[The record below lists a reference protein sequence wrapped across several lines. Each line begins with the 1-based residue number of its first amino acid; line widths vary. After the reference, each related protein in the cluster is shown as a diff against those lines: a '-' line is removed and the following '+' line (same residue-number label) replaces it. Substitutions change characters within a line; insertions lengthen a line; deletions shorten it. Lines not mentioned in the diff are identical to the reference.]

1 MTHTLHR
8 EGSIG
13 SLKNDY
19 CLLITPCKGY
29 NNIQAEKRIIK
40 AVNIIYEVGPT
51 NFRIYRVPR
60 KGVFNLPITKE
71 KIEDYKSRVYDNTK
85 IRCVF
90 NDKNK
95 VKEAIKRIKEAE
107 LGLSVVVTGIRK
119 DVEGMCKK
127 LNIQPHSINIAM
139 GTYGK
144 KELLPDSNFR
154 KITTMCGH
162 GIVAPELVRGLIRK
176 IKKGEISYEKAGV
189 ELAKPCICGVFNQER
204 ATEILKEIISDY
216 DDEGKRQYLND

>member
-8 EGSIG
+8 EGSVE

-29 NNIQAEKRIIK
+29 NNIQAEGRIIK
-40 AVNIIYEVGPT
+40 AVDIIYEIGPI
-51 NFRIYRVPR
+51 NFRIYRVPK

-90 NDKNK
+90 NDKIK
-95 VKEAIKRIKEAE
+95 VKEVIRRIKEAD
-107 LGLSVVVTGIRK
+107 LGLSVAVTGIRK
-119 DVEGMCKK
+119 EIEDMCKE

-144 KELLPDSNFR
+144 KEQLPDSNFR

-162 GIVAPELVRGLIRK
+162 GIVASELVRGLVKK
-176 IKKGEISYEKAGV
+176 IKKGNLSYEEAGV

-204 ATEILKEIISDY
+204 ATEILKEITPYY
-216 DDEGKRQYLND
+216 DIEGKRT